1 MNPSLP
7 RRLARWLPAAGWY
20 AVIWF
25 FSAQNGVESQNV
37 SDGVLTQLFHY
48 DILNSPLVLSG
59 LLSFLVRKAAHMGV
73 FFVLTGLLVFALKG
87 YVQRPAVQAVAAI
100 SLCAALAAVDEFH
113 QTFVPG
119 RSGLPRD
126 VVIDLC
132 GGAVFLL
139 CWWVF
144 RKIQAKRA
152 QKKEPAE
159 ART

>member
-1 MNPSLP
+1 MTSSLP

-25 FSAQNGVESQNV
+25 FSSQNGVESQSV

-48 DILNSPLVLSG
+48 DILNSPMVLSG

-87 YVQRPAVQAVAAI
+87 CTRRVGVQAGVSI
-100 SLCAALAAVDEFH
+100 GLCAALAAVDEFH

-126 VVIDLC
+126 VVIDVC

-139 CWWVF
+139 GWWVL
-144 RKIQAKRA
+144 RRIQAKRA
-152 QKKEPAE
+152 RKKEPAE
-159 ART
+159 AGT

>member
-1 MNPSLP
+1 MQTSLP

-25 FSAQNGVESQNV
+25 FSAQNGTESQNM

-48 DILNSPLVLSG
+48 DILNSPMVLSD
-59 LLSFLVRKAAHMGV
+59 LLSFLIRKAAHMGV

-87 YVQRPAVQAVAAI
+87 CVQRPGGQAGAAI
-100 SLCAALAAVDEFH
+100 GLCGALAALDEFH

-126 VVIDLC
+126 VVIDVC
-132 GGAVFLL
+132 GGAAFLL

-144 RKIQAKRA
+144 RKLQARRA
-152 QKKEPAE
+152 RKKEAAE
-159 ART
+159 AHT

>member
-1 MNPSLP
+1 MRSSFP

-25 FSAQNGVESQNV
+25 FSSQNGAESQSV

-48 DILNSPLVLSG
+48 DILNSPMVLSS

-87 YVQRPAVQAVAAI
+87 CTQRIGVQAGVAVG
-100 SLCAALAAVDEFH
+100 LCGILAAVDEFH

-144 RKIQAKRA
+144 RKIQARRARKRK
-152 QKKEPAE
+152 QAE
-159 ART
+159 THT

>member
-1 MNPSLP
+1 MNTSLT

-25 FSAQNGVESQNV
+25 FSSQNGTESQSV

-48 DILNSPLVLSG
+48 DILNSPMVLSE
-59 LLSFLVRKAAHMGV
+59 LLSFLLRKAAHMGV

-87 YVQRPAVQAVAAI
+87 FTQRIRVQAVV
-100 SLCAALAAVDEFH
+100 SVGLCAALAALDEFH

-126 VVIDLC
+126 VVIDVC

-144 RKIQAKRA
+144 RKLQARKAR
-152 QKKEPAE
+152 KKEAAE
-159 ART
+159 AHT

>member
-1 MNPSLP
+1 MRSSLP
-7 RRLARWLPAAGWY
+7 CRLARWLPAAGWY

-25 FSAQNGVESQNV
+25 FSSQNGTESQSV

-48 DILNSPLVLSG
+48 DILNSPMVLSS

-87 YVQRPAVQAVAAI
+87 ATPRLGVQAGAAI
-100 SLCAALAAVDEFH
+100 GLCGALAALDEFH

-126 VVIDLC
+126 VAIDLL
-132 GGAVFLL
+132 GGAAFLL

-144 RKIQAKRA
+144 RKIQARRA
-152 QKKEPAE
+152 RKKELAE
-159 ART
+159 AHT